1 LTLDAKVSMMP
12 TILPAKFSVKDLML
26 DQTQQATDEV
36 ARVSQ
41 ALKEAKAKFKTFVQD
56 LPVLSPK
63 AINEKLQAL
72 GYRGQEQQRQAL
84 ALMAYRHIRRIKRLH
99 WESTER
105 RSVPAKQNVLMLGPT
120 GCGKTFLVELLFN
133 HIFKL
138 PTVIVDVTSLTE
150 SGYVGDDARTMLTRL
165 VAAAEGNLF
174 LASCGVIC
182 LDEFDK
188 LASASSNARFAGQ
201 GTTKDVSGY
210 GVQRELLAMIEGR
223 NIVVPLDYGFSAYG
237 PRIELST
244 QDIPFVACGA
254 FSGIE
259 ELQRGDQKKFGFGY
273 EQERMNGFHA
283 EEVGVLQKYGF
294 IPELIGR
301 FSRIVRF
308 AKLPGETLRVILCD
322 NLLPRFQ
329 QEFREEGLE
338 LMVMEDA
345 LAHLVKSAERRN
357 TGARG
362 LEAELTFAI
371 EHAAYETFMSNAAA
385 KVVITARNG
394 GLHSDY
400 LG

>member
-1 LTLDAKVSMMP
+1 
-12 TILPAKFSVKDLML
+12 ML

-36 ARVSQ
+36 ARVAQ
-41 ALKEAKAKFKTFVQD
+41 ALKEAKAKFRVFVQE
-56 LPVLSPK
+56 LPLHSPK
-63 AINEKLQAL
+63 AINAKLQTL

-99 WESTER
+99 LENPDR
-105 RSVPAKQNVLMLGPT
+105 RAIPAKQNVLMLGPT

-223 NIVVPLDYGFSAYG
+223 NLVVPLDYGYSAYG
-237 PRIELST
+237 PRVELST
-244 QDIPFVACGA
+244 QDIPFIACGA

-259 ELQRGDQKKFGFGY
+259 ELQRIDQKKFGFGDAH
-273 EQERMNGFHA
+273 EQRNGFHA

-301 FSRIVRF
+301 FSRIVRL
-308 AKLPGETLRVILCD
+308 AKLSHETLRMILCE

-329 QEFREEGLE
+329 QEFREEGME
-338 LMVMEDA
+338 LVVTEEA
-345 LAHLVKSAERRN
+345 LAHVIKNAEHRK

-362 LEAELTFAI
+362 LDAELLYAL
-371 EHAAYETFMSNAAA
+371 EHAAYETFMD
-385 KVVITARNG
+385 KVASKVLVSARNG
-394 GLHSDY
+394 GLHTDY
-400 LG
+400 L

>member
-1 LTLDAKVSMMP
+1 
-12 TILPAKFSVKDLML
+12 ML
-26 DQTQQATDEV
+26 DQPQEAADEV

-41 ALKEAKAKFKTFVQD
+41 ALKEAKARFKAFVQD
-56 LPVLSPK
+56 LPLLSPQ
-63 AINEKLQAL
+63 AINATLQAF
-72 GYRGQEQQRQAL
+72 GYRGQERQREAL

-99 WESTER
+99 AENKDR
-105 RSVPAKQNVLMLGPT
+105 RSLPVKQNMLLLGPT
-120 GCGKTFLVELLFN
+120 GCGKTFLIELLFH

-174 LASCGVIC
+174 LASCGVVC

-188 LASASSNARFAGQ
+188 LASANSNARFAGQ

-210 GVQRELLAMIEGR
+210 GVQRELLAMVEGR
-223 NIVVPLDYGFSAYG
+223 NIVVPLDYGHSAYG
-237 PRIELST
+237 PRVELST
-244 QDIPFVACGA
+244 QDIPFIACGA

-259 ELQRGDQKKFGFGY
+259 ELQRGEQKKFGFGH
-273 EQERMNGFHA
+273 EQERNNGFHA
-283 EEVGVLQKYGF
+283 EEVGILQKYGF

-301 FSRIVRF
+301 FSRLVRF
-308 AKLPGETLRVILCD
+308 PKLPHETLRMILCD

-338 LMVMEDA
+338 LVITEDA
-345 LAHLVKSAERRN
+345 LAHLVASAEHRN

-371 EHAAYETFMSNAAA
+371 EHAAYETFMSDAAR
-385 KVVITARNG
+385 KIVVTARNG
-394 GLHSDY
+394 GLQSEY
-400 LG
+400 LS

>member
-1 LTLDAKVSMMP
+1 
-12 TILPAKFSVKDLML
+12 ML

-41 ALKEAKAKFKTFVQD
+41 ALKEAKAKFKTFVENMP
-56 LPVLSPK
+56 LLSPK
-63 AINEKLQAL
+63 AIDAMLQAL
-72 GYRGQEQQRQAL
+72 GYRGQEQQRKTL

-99 WESTER
+99 LESKER
-105 RSVPAKQNVLMLGPT
+105 RSLPTKQNVLMLGPT

-133 HIFKL
+133 NIFKL

-165 VAAAEGNLF
+165 VSAAEGNLF

-237 PRIELST
+237 PRVELST

-259 ELQRGDQKKFGFGY
+259 ELHRVDGKKYGFGN
-273 EQERMNGFHA
+273 EENRENGFAA

-294 IPELIGR
+294 MPELLGR
-301 FSRIVRF
+301 FSRIARF
-308 AKLPGETLRVILCD
+308 NKLSGETLRVILCD
-322 NLLPRFQ
+322 NLLPRFK
-329 QEFREEGLE
+329 QEFHEEGME
-338 LMVMEDA
+338 LVITDEA
-345 LAHLVKSAERRN
+345 LAHVVKSAERRN

-385 KVVITARNG
+385 KVVITAQNG
-394 GLHSDY
+394 GLQSEY
-400 LG
+400 FG

>member
-1 LTLDAKVSMMP
+1 
-12 TILPAKFSVKDLML
+12 ML
-26 DQTQQATDEV
+26 DQTQQATEEV
-36 ARVSQ
+36 ARVSD
-41 ALKEAKAKFKTFVQD
+41 ALREAKAKFKTFIED
-56 LPVLSPK
+56 MPLLSPK
-63 AINEKLQAL
+63 TIDAKLQAL
-72 GYRGQEQQRQAL
+72 GYRGQEQQRKAL

-99 WESTER
+99 VEKKDR
-105 RSVPAKQNVLMLGPT
+105 RHLPAKQNVLMLGPT

-133 HIFKL
+133 NIFKL

-150 SGYVGDDARTMLTRL
+150 SGYVGDDARTVLTRL

-188 LASASSNARFAGQ
+188 LASASSSARFAGQ

-223 NIVVPLDYGFSAYG
+223 NIVVPLDYGYSAYG
-237 PRIELST
+237 PRVELST

-259 ELQRGDQKKFGFGY
+259 ELHRGDQKKFGFGN
-273 EQERMNGFHA
+273 EHQHVNGFYS

-301 FSRIVRF
+301 FSRLVRF
-308 AKLPGETLRVILCD
+308 AKLPSETLRIILCD

-329 QEFREEGLE
+329 HEFSEEGLE
-338 LMVMEDA
+338 LVITEDA
-345 LAHLVKSAERRN
+345 LAHVVQQAERRN

-362 LEAELTFAI
+362 LESELTSAI

-385 KVVITARNG
+385 KVVITAQNG
-394 GLHSDY
+394 GLQSEY
-400 LG
+400 FA

>member
-1 LTLDAKVSMMP
+1 MP
-12 TILPAKFSVKDLML
+12 L
-26 DQTQQATDEV
+26 
-36 ARVSQ
+36 
-41 ALKEAKAKFKTFVQD
+41 
-56 LPVLSPK
+56 LSPK
-63 AINEKLQAL
+63 TIDARLQAL
-72 GYRGQEQQRQAL
+72 GYRGQEQQRKTL

-99 WESTER
+99 VENKDR
-105 RSVPAKQNVLMLGPT
+105 RHLPAKQNVLMLGPT

-133 HIFKL
+133 NIFKL

-150 SGYVGDDARTMLTRL
+150 SGYVGDDARTVLTRL

-188 LASASSNARFAGQ
+188 LASASSSARFAGQ

-223 NIVVPLDYGFSAYG
+223 NIVVPLDYGYSAYG
-237 PRIELST
+237 PRVELST

-254 FSGIE
+254 FSGID
-259 ELQRGDQKKFGFGY
+259 ELQRGDQKKFGFGNAP
-273 EQERMNGFHA
+273 EHVNGFYS

-301 FSRIVRF
+301 FSRLVRF
-308 AKLPGETLRVILCD
+308 AKLPSETLRIILCD

-338 LMVMEDA
+338 LVITEDA
-345 LAHLVKSAERRN
+345 LAHVVKQAERRN

-362 LEAELTFAI
+362 LESELTSAI
-371 EHAAYETFMSNAAA
+371 EHAAYETFMSNTAA
-385 KVVITARNG
+385 KVVITAHNG
-394 GLHSDY
+394 GLQSDY
-400 LG
+400 FG

>member
-1 LTLDAKVSMMP
+1 MQAYVTHATGLR
-12 TILPAKFSVKDLML
+12 FSFLKDLMQN
-26 DQTQQATDEV
+26 QTQQANDEV
-36 ARVSQ
+36 ARVAQ
-41 ALKEAKAKFKTFVQD
+41 TLKEAKAKFRAFVQE
-56 LPVLSPK
+56 LPLYSPK
-63 AINEKLQAL
+63 VINAKLQTL

-99 WESTER
+99 LENPDR
-105 RSVPAKQNVLMLGPT
+105 RSIPAKQNVLMLGPT
-120 GCGKTFLVELLFN
+120 GCGKTFMIELLFN

-165 VAAAEGNLF
+165 VTAAEGNLF
-174 LASCGVIC
+174 LATCGVIC

-237 PRIELST
+237 PRVELST
-244 QDIPFVACGA
+244 QDIPFIACGA

-259 ELQRGDQKKFGFGY
+259 ELQRVEQKRFGFGY
-273 EQERMNGFHA
+273 EPEQRNGFHT
-283 EEVGVLQKYGF
+283 EEVSVLQKYGF
-294 IPELIGR
+294 MPELLGR
-301 FSRIVRF
+301 FSRIVRLS
-308 AKLPGETLRVILCD
+308 KLSHETLRMILCE

-329 QEFREEGLE
+329 QEFREEGMQLE
-338 LMVMEDA
+338 VTEEA
-345 LAHLVKSAERRN
+345 LAHVIKSAEHRK

-362 LEAELTFAI
+362 LDAELLYAL
-371 EHAAYETFMSNAAA
+371 EHAAYETFMDKTAS
-385 KVVITARNG
+385 KVIITTRNG
-394 GLHSDY
+394 GLHTDY
-400 LG
+400 L

>member
-1 LTLDAKVSMMP
+1 MM
-12 TILPAKFSVKDLML
+12 
-26 DQTQQATDEV
+26 DQPQQATDEV
-36 ARVSQ
+36 ARVAQ
-41 ALKEAKAKFKTFVQD
+41 ALKEAKAKFRAFVQN
-56 LPVLSPK
+56 LPLHSPK
-63 AINEKLQAL
+63 TINAKLQAL

-99 WESTER
+99 AENFDR
-105 RSVPAKQNVLMLGPT
+105 RSMPAKQNVLMLGPT
-120 GCGKTFLVELLFN
+120 GCGKTFLIELLFN

-150 SGYVGDDARTMLTRL
+150 SGYVGDDARTLLTRL

-174 LASCGVIC
+174 LDSCGVIC

-237 PRIELST
+237 PRVELST

-259 ELQRGDQKKFGFGY
+259 ELQRVEQKKFGFGY
-273 EQERMNGFHA
+273 EQEQHNGFHA

-301 FSRIVRF
+301 FSRVVRL
-308 AKLPGETLRVILCD
+308 AKLPHETLRTILCD

-329 QEFREEGLE
+329 QEFREEGME
-338 LMVMEDA
+338 LLVTEEA
-345 LAHLVKSAERRN
+345 LAYVVKSAEQRN

-362 LEAELTFAI
+362 LEAELLFAL
-371 EHAAYETFMSNAAA
+371 ERAAYETFMDKTPAQ
-385 KVVITARNG
+385 VVITARNG
-394 GLHSDY
+394 GLHADY
-400 LG
+400 L